1 MSTLR
6 RAVYCSLSEGVPF
19 RSGCAALVVGT
30 ILNLINQGDA
40 FLGLTS
46 INWIKVFLTYLVP
59 YAVSTFGAVSFR
71 MSRPPT

>member
-6 RAVYCSLSEGVPF
+6 RAIHYSLSEGVPF
-19 RSGCAALVVGT
+19 RSGCVALLVGT

-59 YAVSTFGAVSFR
+59 YVVSTYGAVSFR
-71 MSRPPT
+71 MSRLPT

>member
-6 RAVYCSLSEGVPF
+6 WAIHCSLSEGVPF

-46 INWIKVFLTYLVP
+46 INWVKVFLTYLVP
-59 YAVSTFGAVSFR
+59 YAVSTYGAVSFR